1 MSNRNHI
8 EVWNNCLKVIRDN
21 VKPQSFKTWFEPIV
35 PLKLENNVLTI
46 QVPSS
51 FFYEYIEEKY
61 IDLLS
66 KVLKKEIGEDAKLEY
81 NIIMDNNL
89 ASSKPYVIKLPTKN
103 ISEFQKQDIP
113 IPISEEKDIKN
124 PFILPGIKKL
134 NIDPQLNPEYSFEN
148 FIEGDCNRL
157 ARSAGFAVACNPGGT
172 AFNPLFIY
180 SANGLG
186 KSHLCQAIGIE
197 TKKRF
202 PDKIVLYVQAHKFI
216 TQFMEAIRSN
226 NSNDFVHFYQ
236 MIDVLIIDDIHDFA
250 GKEKTQDI
258 FFHIFNHLHQ
268 LNKQLILTADK
279 APVELQNF
287 EPRLLSRF
295 KWGLAADLQVPDYE
309 TRLAILKRKIYN
321 DGIEMPE
328 EVLEYIASHITTN
341 VREMEG
347 ALISILAQSTLNK
360 KEITV
365 DLAKKII
372 DKIVKSTKREISI
385 DYIQKVVCDYFNISP
400 ESLKSKTRK
409 REIVQARQITMYFAK
424 NYTKNSLAIIGSIVG
439 GKDHATVLHACR
451 TVQNLI
457 ETDKKFKQYIDDI
470 EKKLRM

>member
-1 MSNRNHI
+1 MGKNHI

-21 VKPQSFKTWFEPIV
+21 VKPISFKTWFEPII
-35 PLKLENNVLTI
+35 PLKLEHNVLTI

-66 KVLKKEIGEDAKLEY
+66 KILRKEIGEDAKLEY
-81 NIIMDNNL
+81 NIVMDNNIS
-89 ASSKPYVIKLPTKN
+89 SSKPYAIKLPAKN
-103 ISEFQKQDIP
+103 IKDLSKQDVP
-113 IPISEEKDIKN
+113 IPISTEEKNIKN

-134 NIDPQLNPEYSFEN
+134 NIDPQLNPDYSFEN

-186 KSHLCQAIGIE
+186 KSHLSQAIGVE
-197 TKKRF
+197 VKKRF
-202 PDKIVLYVQAHKFI
+202 PDKIVLYVQAHKFV

-236 MIDVLIIDDIHDFA
+236 MIDVLIIDDVHDFA

-268 LNKQLILTADK
+268 LNRQLIITADK
-279 APVELQNF
+279 APVELQGF
-287 EPRLLSRF
+287 EHRLLSRF
-295 KWGLAADLQVPDYE
+295 KWGLAADLQVPDFE
-309 TRLAILKRKIYN
+309 TRLAILKRKTYN
-321 DGIEMPE
+321 DGIEMLE
-328 EVLEYIASHITTN
+328 EVLEHIASH
-341 VREMEG
+341 MEG

-360 KEITV
+360 KEITI
-365 DLAKKII
+365 DLAKQII
-372 DKIVKSTKREISI
+372 DKIVKGTRREVSI
-385 DYIQKVVCDYFNISP
+385 DYIQKIVCDYFNISVD
-400 ESLKSKTRK
+400 SLKSKTRK
-409 REIVQARQITMYFAK
+409 REIVQARQVAMYFAK
-424 NYTKNSLAIIGSIVG
+424 AFTKNSLAVIGSIIG

-451 TVQNLI
+451 TVQNLM
-457 ETDKKFKQYIDDI
+457 ETDKKFKQYVDDI
-470 EKKLRM
+470 EKKLKM